1 MASLTRKAIRTRGLS
16 YLGQGNLITVKVIK
30 SEECCLSFFAHAAW
44 PTIVSNKPILEIIDH
59 WHLIDNWWTNQEY
72 YRSYFRVVLDSGGV
86 ITLFHDLKTDSW
98 FSQLFSR
105 FS

>member
-1 MASLTRKAIRTRGLS
+1 MASLTRKAVCTRGLS
-16 YLGQGNLITVKVIK
+16 YLGQGNLITVKIIE
-30 SEECCLSFFAHAAW
+30 SEEYCLSFFAHATW
-44 PTIVSNKPILEIIDH
+44 PTMVSNRPILEIIDH
-59 WHLIDNWWTNQEY
+59 WHLIDNWWNDQEC

>member
-1 MASLTRKAIRTRGLS
+1 MASLTRKTVCTRGLS
-16 YLGQGNLITVKVIK
+16 YLGHGNLIAVKIIK
-30 SEECCLSFFAHAAW
+30 SEEKCLSFFAHADW
-44 PTIVSNKPILEIIDH
+44 PTMVSNKPILEIVDH
-59 WHLIDNWWTNQEY
+59 WHLIDTWWNDQEC

-86 ITLFHDLKTDSW
+86 ITIFHDLKTNKW